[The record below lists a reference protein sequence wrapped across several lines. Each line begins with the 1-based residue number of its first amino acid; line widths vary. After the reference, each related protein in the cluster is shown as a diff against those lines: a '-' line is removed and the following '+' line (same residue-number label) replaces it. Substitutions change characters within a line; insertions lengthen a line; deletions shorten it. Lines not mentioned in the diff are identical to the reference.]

1 MERRRSRRSIFD
13 LFEEY
18 IERFERML
26 EEELE
31 DLMERAGW
39 SPSTSTIE
47 PLTEVTVTPSE
58 VVITADMPCARPES
72 ISVRFLDDHTVEIYA
87 KTYRS
92 ISFSEFRVTHRRGE
106 FRNFHVR
113 VRTPVPVERKIKSLT
128 CRRGLLELRIP
139 RREGYTIKVE

>member
-1 MERRRSRRSIFD
+1 MERRRPRRSIFD

-26 EEELE
+26 EKEFEYI
-31 DLMERAGW
+31 MEGAGW

-47 PLTEVTVTPSE
+47 PLTELTVTPSE
-58 VVITADMPCARPES
+58 VIITADMPCARPES
-72 ISVRFLDDHTVEIYA
+72 ISVKLLDDYTVEIYA

-106 FRNFHVR
+106 FSNFHVR
-113 VRTPVPVERKIKSLT
+113 VRTPVPLERKIKSLT

-139 RREGYTIKVE
+139 RKESYSITVE

>member
-1 MERRRSRRSIFD
+1 MERRRPRRSIFD

-18 IERFERML
+18 IERFERIF
-26 EEELE
+26 EEEFE
-31 DLMERAGW
+31 ALMERAGW

-58 VVITADMPCARPES
+58 VIITADMPCARPES
-72 ISVRFLDDHTVEIYA
+72 ISVRFLDDYTVEIYA

-92 ISFSEFRVTHRRGE
+92 ISFREFRVTHMRGE
-106 FRNFHVR
+106 FSNFHVR
-113 VRTPVPVERKIKSLT
+113 VRIPVAVERRIKSLT

-139 RREGYTIKVE
+139 RKEGYSITVE